1 MLKFQRSFKYYV
13 DLVFQQSK
21 AALRV
26 EASRGYLGVLWW
38 IIEPIMYML
47 IFYMAFAHFF
57 HRGNVDYI
65 MELLI
70 GLVSWKWFVST
81 VVMGSNSLMAN
92 ANLMNQV
99 YLPKIIF
106 PITTVV
112 VNTFKFLIILI
123 LLLLF
128 LQFSSK
134 TISWTWAILPV
145 IISLQLMLIMSL
157 TCLFSAVMP
166 FFPDFRIILE
176 NIMLMFF
183 FISGVFVDI
192 STLPLKLQKYLYL
205 NPMATLISMYRKILL
220 HKELPNSQGL
230 VFIFIFSLILFSL
243 SLVLFYKYD
252 RIYPKISVR

>member
-1 MLKFQRSFKYYV
+1 MLNFQKSYKYYF

-26 EASRGYLGVLWW
+26 ESSRGYLGVLWW
-38 IIEPIMYML
+38 ILEPIMYML
-47 IFYMAFAHFF
+47 IFYMAFAHLF
-57 HRGNVDYI
+57 HRGSADYI

-70 GLVSWKWFVST
+70 GLVTWKWFVST

-112 VNTFKFLIILI
+112 VNTFKFFIILI
-123 LLLLF
+123 LLLSF

-134 TISWTWAILPV
+134 TISWTWAVLPV
-145 IISLQLMLIMSL
+145 IITLQLILIMSL

-176 NIMLMFF
+176 NLMLMFF

-192 STLPLKLQKYLYL
+192 STFPLKLQKYLYI

-220 HKELPNSQGL
+220 HKELPGSQGL
-230 VFIFIFSLILFSL
+230 LYIFILSLILLSF